1 MRCGERPGPALQLQ
15 LAGRSA
21 DRCPP
26 AEMGGSV
33 SDIPRGERNHR
44 LSWKPVGTESM
55 SSTPRLG
62 ACTSWCACMH
72 RAPVYVDS
80 PGAQGQRTNLRH
92 SWSTTS
98 RVIALVLP
106 AVITKPIATQKAEKD
121 SDDSR

>member
-1 MRCGERPGPALQLQ
+1 
-15 LAGRSA
+15 
-21 DRCPP
+21 
-26 AEMGGSV
+26 
-33 SDIPRGERNHR
+33 
-44 LSWKPVGTESM
+44 M
-55 SSTPRLG
+55 SSTARLG
-62 ACTSWCACMH
+62 VRTSWCAFMH
-72 RAPVYVDS
+72 RIPVYVDS